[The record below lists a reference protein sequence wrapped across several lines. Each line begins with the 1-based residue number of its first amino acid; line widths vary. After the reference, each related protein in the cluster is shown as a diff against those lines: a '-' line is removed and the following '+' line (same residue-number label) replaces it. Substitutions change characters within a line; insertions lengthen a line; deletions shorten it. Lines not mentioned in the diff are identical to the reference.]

1 MGRGFSI
8 KTFVTQACVLIMSA
22 AMALPVSARE
32 RRSCYEETVQPPV
45 YQTLHE
51 QVLVKAASVKVITH
65 PPVYAD
71 RTRHVVLKP
80 ASVGYQ
86 TIAPVFRW
94 QTRKVLAPCGGPLG
108 VSASQGKA
116 YSLRGSISGSLPKP
130 EATGHGFPRKPRQG
144 DLSAS
149 LRYSSRARS
158 NPARLAGTGPAASCL
173 QNRHPHGESP
183 GCADRLAS
191 GQTEWLPQLGAGQNT
206 GGDPGNMTGMAR

>member
-51 QVLVKAASVKVITH
+51 QVLVKAPSVKVITH

-94 QTRKVLAPCGGPLG
+94 QTRKVLVRPAG
-108 VSASQGKA
+108 VRWEYQLRKGKRILCEVQYPAVYQNQRQQVMVSPASRVKV
-116 YSLRGSISGSLPKP
+116 
-130 EATGHGFPRKPRQG
+130 TFPPVYGTVQERVQIQPGWQERVRQ
-144 DLSAS
+144 
-149 LRYSSRARS
+149 
-158 NPARLAGTGPAASCL
+158 PAVYRTVTRTVKVRDAQTVWRQVR
-173 QNRHPHGESP
+173 QN
-183 GCADRLAS
+183 GCR
-191 GQTEWLPQLGAGQNT
+191 N
-206 GGDPGNMTGMAR
+206 